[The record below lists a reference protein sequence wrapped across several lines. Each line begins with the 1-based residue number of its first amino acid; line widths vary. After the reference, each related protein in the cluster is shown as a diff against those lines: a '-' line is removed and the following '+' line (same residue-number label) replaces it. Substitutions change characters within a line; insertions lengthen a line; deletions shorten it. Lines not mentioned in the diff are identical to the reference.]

1 MTQLPFIYKQ
11 IDERLRADGLELCES
26 MQVYLE
32 DRGIRTS
39 NWRFD
44 AETELRLQSAE
55 TANKPCAQP
64 VVEFTFEQEGE
75 HRRVLF
81 LGPMYVWEPSLFT
94 SVTPVG
100 AMPQEGV
107 REFFNDI
114 HDARDALCR
123 LLDSPQALGQ
133 GIIPWDLYGHRSTLM
148 CLLDGVP
155 GPAALSIPIEDVL
168 PTGCYIHLVDGRDG
182 SATEAALAAA
192 EGVRR
197 RGRRVTW
204 FGKSP
209 PLPSGMAPR
218 TVEEAIHLWHASMSV
233 RDPETDEPDPPGLV
247 VFVRPTELPL
257 QEDFEFAAGP
267 RVMVSSQAAVLWA
280 NVLPQMLLHDTTVI
294 AVNSVS
300 RISDYPDDVPPD
312 LQPWRAN
319 AKYERVYGR
328 EG

>member
-1 MTQLPFIYKQ
+1 MADLPFVYKQ
-11 IDERLRADGLELCES
+11 IDERLRSEGLELCES

-32 DRGIRTS
+32 DRGVRTS

-44 AETELRLQSAE
+44 AETEPRLQSAE
-55 TANKPCAQP
+55 TAGRPVAQP
-64 VVEFTFEQEGE
+64 VVEFTFEHGDE

-81 LGPMYVWEPSLFT
+81 LGPTFVWEPSLFDA
-94 SVTPVG
+94 VTPVG
-100 AMPQEGV
+100 AMPPGQV
-107 REFFNDI
+107 HDFFNDI
-114 HDARDALCR
+114 HDARDALCL

-133 GIIPWDLYGHRSTLM
+133 GLVPWPMYGHRSNLM

-155 GPAALSIPIEDVL
+155 GPAALSIPIEEVL

-192 EGVRR
+192 EAVRR

-204 FGKSP
+204 LGKSP
-209 PLPSGMAPR
+209 PLPSGIAPR
-218 TVEEAIHLWHASMSV
+218 SVEEAIQIWHSSMRV
-233 RDPETDEPDPPGLV
+233 RDPKTDEPDPPGLV

-257 QEDFEFAAGP
+257 QEDVAFGP
-267 RVMVSSQAAVLWA
+267 NTMVSQQAAVLWA
-280 NVLPQMLLHDTTVI
+280 NVLPQMLLRETTVI

-300 RISDYPDDVPPD
+300 RIKDYPDDVPLD

-319 AKYERVYGR
+319 AKYERIYG
-328 EG
+328 GGG